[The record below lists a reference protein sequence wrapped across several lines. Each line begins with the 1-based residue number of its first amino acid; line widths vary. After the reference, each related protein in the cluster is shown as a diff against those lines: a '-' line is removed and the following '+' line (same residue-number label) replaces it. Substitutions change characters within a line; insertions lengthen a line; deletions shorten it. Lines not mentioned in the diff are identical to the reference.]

1 MDITSKI
8 SLATAIIEFIVVAW
22 AYFKF
27 ERTPL
32 SNLVVT
38 LLILL
43 GLTQFCEY
51 QLCNSANLIWG
62 RIGFVI
68 YIIIPSL
75 ILSYALKVVLKKNTL
90 LIYIPYLAFALT
102 AIFQKLFVISSE
114 CSRGLSSVINTFFFG
129 REYISPSII
138 NFFYVGIFSI
148 LSAVILF
155 RGAKASTLIY
165 EKYIFKLIG
174 GTVLVSFVVPT
185 ILVIFF
191 PGIRLFYPSIIE
203 RFLTAYL
210 FTGII
215 SLYLEQKIIAQ
226 TKIKNPEY

>member
-1 MDITSKI
+1 MDFTSKI
-8 SLATAIIEFIVVAW
+8 SLLTAITEFIVVAW

-27 ERTPL
+27 ERSPL

-38 LLILL
+38 LLIIL

-51 QLCNSANLIWG
+51 ELCSSGNFIWA
-62 RIGFVI
+62 RISFIV
-68 YIIIPSL
+68 YMLIPSL
-75 ILSYALKVVLKKNTL
+75 VLQFAVKKISSKNTL
-90 LIYIPYLAFALT
+90 PIYIPYFAFATT
-102 AIFQKLFVISSE
+102 ALFMKNFVISGT
-114 CSRGLSSVINTFFFG
+114 CSLGLSKVSNAFFFG
-129 REYISPSII
+129 INSPIPSIL

-148 LSAVILF
+148 ASGVILF
-155 RGAKASTLIY
+155 KAAKKSNDKN

-174 GTVLVSFVVPT
+174 GTIFISFLAPT
-185 ILVIFF
+185 LLAFFLPATRLYYTSIVI
-191 PGIRLFYPSIIE
+191 
-203 RFLTAYL
+203 RFLTLYL